1 MVKCECGKESIKG
14 GLCRTCYIKSKE
26 EIYLDNTDIND
37 LGIIKWLGDM
47 LPEHFRNAFPKEHF
61 EIYLSAIRLLDPRYT
76 SRCID

>member
-47 LPEHFRNAFPKEHF
+47 LPEDFRNAFPKEHF
-61 EIYLSAIRLLDPRYT
+61 EIYLFHLKKS
-76 SRCID
+76 S